1 MAVWNN
7 ETVHN
12 VGSRAKGT
20 LGDFQKFILRGNVV
34 DLAVGIMIGA
44 AFSGVVK
51 AVVGDVV
58 TPIIPLGHTGL
69 SGWGYKVPWGGT
81 VHVGTF
87 LNAIIAFLI
96 VASVIFFFFVQRVNA
111 LMALQN

>member
-44 AFSGVVK
+44 AFSGVVT
-51 AVVGDVV
+51 ALGGDVI
-58 TPIIPLGHTGL
+58 TPLIPIGKDDL
-69 SGWGYKVPWGGT
+69 SGWAFKVPWGGT
-81 VHVGTF
+81 VHLATF
-87 LNAIIAFLI
+87 LNTIKTFLI
-96 VASVIFFFFVQRVNA
+96 LAFVIYFFILQPVNA
-111 LMALQN
+111 RRAL

>member
-44 AFSGVVK
+44 AFSGVVT
-51 AVVGDVV
+51 ALVGDDHRLLD
-58 TPIIPLGHTGL
+58 PCIGYLFLYRETGKCAD
-69 SGWGYKVPWGGT
+69 GFAQT
-81 VHVGTF
+81 
-87 LNAIIAFLI
+87 
-96 VASVIFFFFVQRVNA
+96 
-111 LMALQN
+111 

>member
-44 AFSGVVK
+44 AFSGVVN
-51 AVVGDVV
+51 ALVGDVV
-58 TPIIPLGHTGL
+58 TPIIPLGNTGL
-69 SGWGYKVPWGGT
+69 SGWAYKVPWGGT
-81 VHVGTF
+81 VHIGRFMHTLVACVF
-87 LNAIIAFLI
+87 VAFLVFI
-96 VASVIFFFFVQRVNA
+96 FLVILV
-111 LMALQN
+111 